1 MPHVANDFCDRV
13 GNDQPDKDQEILQ
26 AIGHDRNLATET
38 KNIVV
43 TNAKEQQ
50 SVLLRTISFVREAVK
65 DNDEDFTSGPIGRAL
80 GLLAIPM
87 MLEMA
92 MESIFA
98 VVDIAFVSRL
108 GTDAIAAVGITE
120 ALIAVLYGLAIGLGV
135 GLTAMVSRRI
145 GAGNPVGAA
154 EVTGQAIWV
163 GALLSVVIG
172 IVGVAYARDLLEIM
186 GASEAVVD
194 QGIGF
199 TAVIL
204 GGSITIIYLFLLNAA
219 FRGAGDATV
228 ALRSLWLANGI
239 NIILDPCLIFGLGPF
254 PEMGVTGAAI
264 ATTIGRGIGVLYQLW
279 YLMNGRGRIE
289 FHVRYLKF
297 NFALALHMVRISLGS
312 IGQFLIAT
320 ASWIGVMR
328 IVAIYGGGAIAAY
341 TIALRMMEFVFLP
354 AWGLGNAAA
363 TLVGQNLGA
372 GQADRAEKSAWRAAK
387 YNAMFMF
394 VTGVFL
400 LIFAEF
406 ITGLFSAEPDVLRW
420 GTSCLQILS
429 IGFPMYA
436 VGMVVVQAL
445 NGAGDTTTP
454 AVLNLICF
462 WLVQIPL
469 AFWLATGTSL
479 GPNGAFSAIVFS
491 ESLLTILAVLTFR
504 KGAWKLQTV

>member
-1 MPHVANDFCDRV
+1 M
-13 GNDQPDKDQEILQ
+13 
-26 AIGHDRNLATET
+26 
-38 KNIVV
+38 
-43 TNAKEQQ
+43 TNTNEQQ
-50 SVLLRTISFVREAVK
+50 SVLHRTSSFVREALQ
-65 DNDEDFTSGPIGRAL
+65 DNEEDFTSGPIGRAL
-80 GLLAIPM
+80 GMLAIPM

-108 GTDAIAAVGITE
+108 GTDAVAAVGITE
-120 ALIAVLYGLAIGLGV
+120 ALITVLYGIAIGLGV

-145 GAGNPVGAA
+145 GASDATGAA
-154 EVTGQAIWV
+154 DVTGQAIWI
-163 GALLSVVIG
+163 GALLSIVIG
-172 IVGVAYARDLLEIM
+172 VAGVAYARDLLELM
-186 GASEAVVD
+186 GASDGVIE
-194 QGIGF
+194 QGVGF

-239 NIILDPCLIFGLGPF
+239 NIVLDPCLIFGLGPF
-254 PEMGVTGAAI
+254 PEMGVTGAAV
-264 ATTIGRGIGVLYQLW
+264 ATTIGRGIGVIYQLW

-289 FHVRYLKF
+289 FHIQYLKF
-297 NFALALHMVRISLGS
+297 NVRLALRLIRISLGG

-328 IVAIYGGGAIAAY
+328 IVSIYGSSAIAAY

-372 GQADRAEKSAWRAAK
+372 DKPDRAEKSAWQAAK
-387 YNAMFMF
+387 FNAIFM
-394 VTGVFL
+394 TMSGVFL

-454 AVLNLICF
+454 AILNFICF
-462 WLVQIPL
+462 WLLQLPL
-469 AFWLATGTSL
+469 AFWLATQTSL
-479 GPNGAFSAIVFS
+479 GPNGAFVAIVIA
-491 ESLLTILAVLTFR
+491 ESLLTILATIVFR
-504 KGAWKLQTV
+504 KGTWKLQTV

>member
-1 MPHVANDFCDRV
+1 MNKPV
-13 GNDQPDKDQEILQ
+13 
-26 AIGHDRNLATET
+26 
-38 KNIVV
+38 
-43 TNAKEQQ
+43 EQQ
-50 SVLLRTISFVREAVK
+50 FSWQRTRSFVREALR
-65 DNDEDFTSGPIGRAL
+65 DNTEDFTTGPIGRAL

-108 GTDAIAAVGITE
+108 GTDAVAAVGITE
-120 ALIAVLYGLAIGLGV
+120 ALITVLYGTAIGLGM
-135 GLTAMVSRRI
+135 GLTAMISRRI
-145 GAGNPVGAA
+145 GEQNVAGAA
-154 EVTGQAIWV
+154 AVTGQAIWI
-163 GALLSVVIG
+163 GAVLSVVIG
-172 IVGVAYARDLLEIM
+172 IAGVAYARELLELM
-186 GASEAVVD
+186 GASPGVIE
-194 QGIGF
+194 QGVGF
-199 TAVIL
+199 TAVTL
-204 GGSITIIYLFLLNAA
+204 GGAVTIIYLFLLNAA

-254 PEMGVTGAAI
+254 PEMGVTGAAV

-289 FHVRYLKF
+289 FHVRYLRF
-297 NFALALHMVRISLGS
+297 NLALALRMIRISIGG

-328 IVAIYGGGAIAAY
+328 IVSIYGSSAIAAY

-372 GQADRAEKSAWRAAK
+372 NRPDRAEKSVWKAARF
-387 YNAMFMF
+387 NAIFMTA
-394 VTGVFL
+394 TGVFL
-400 LIFAEF
+400 LLFAEA
-406 ITGLFSAEPDVLRW
+406 ITGLFTAEPEVLRW

-429 IGFPMYA
+429 VGFPMYA
-436 VGMVVVQAL
+436 VGMVLVQAL
-445 NGAGDTTTP
+445 NGAGDTRTP

-462 WLVQIPL
+462 WLLQIPL
-469 AFWLATGTSL
+469 AYWLATETDL
-479 GPNGAFSAIVFS
+479 QPNGAFLAIVTA
-491 ESLLTILAVLTFR
+491 ESLLTILAVIMFR
-504 KGAWKLQTV
+504 KGTWKRQTV

>member
-1 MPHVANDFCDRV
+1 M
-13 GNDQPDKDQEILQ
+13 
-26 AIGHDRNLATET
+26 
-38 KNIVV
+38 
-43 TNAKEQQ
+43 TNTNEQQ
-50 SVLLRTISFVREAVK
+50 SVLHRATAFVREALQ
-65 DNDEDFTSGPIGRAL
+65 DNEEDFTSGPIGRAL

-92 MESIFA
+92 MESVFA

-108 GTDAIAAVGITE
+108 GTDAVAAVGITE
-120 ALIAVLYGLAIGLGV
+120 ALVTVLYGIAIGLGV

-145 GAGNPVGAA
+145 GAQDVTGAA
-154 EVTGQAIWV
+154 DVTGQAIWI
-163 GALLSVVIG
+163 GAFLSIVIG
-172 IVGVAYARDLLEIM
+172 VAGVVYARDLLELM
-186 GASEAVVD
+186 GASEGVIE
-194 QGIGF
+194 QGVGF
-199 TAVIL
+199 TAVLL

-239 NIILDPCLIFGLGPF
+239 NIVLDPCLIFGLGPF
-254 PEMGVTGAAI
+254 PEMGVTGAAV
-264 ATTIGRGIGVLYQLW
+264 ATTIGRGIGVIYQLW

-289 FHVRYLKF
+289 FHIRYLKF
-297 NFALALHMVRISLGS
+297 NLSLALRMIRISLGG
-312 IGQFLIAT
+312 IGQFLVAT

-328 IVAIYGGGAIAAY
+328 IVAIYGSSAIAAY

-372 GQADRAEKSAWRAAK
+372 NKPDRAEKSAWQAAK
-387 YNAMFMF
+387 LNAIFMT

-400 LIFAEF
+400 LVFAEF

-454 AVLNLICF
+454 VILNLICF
-462 WLVQIPL
+462 WLLQIPL
-469 AFWLATGTSL
+469 AFWLATEASF
-479 GPNGAFSAIVFS
+479 GPDGAFIAIVVA
-491 ESLLTILAVLTFR
+491 ESLLTILAAIVFR
-504 KGAWKLQTV
+504 KGTWKLQTV